1 MARSPGNP
9 DGRWLQ
15 LGARSGIGNFFLI
28 AGIGFTVVGAIIWIS
43 GGLAG
48 SIVGLT
54 FTMIGVIWTLV
65 ALGLR
70 AFYGGMAKKAK
81 AEQQLFETGTK
92 ATAVVDG
99 VETTSMVL
107 NNINQQ
113 IILRLRVQP
122 RSEPEFIH
130 ERKMFVPFHGMP
142 RTGDLIDVA
151 YDPADKSTV
160 ALATDW
166 RSNTAGGRLLLL
178 RRPAEVTA
186 MPAGMQAGAA
196 PTAGASASADERPS
210 TGPERVIEQLE
221 RLNRLKEE
229 GVLTESEFMVQKA
242 RVLSGQ
248 DI

>member
-1 MARSPGNP
+1 MDYGKIAREPG
-9 DGRWLQ
+9 RRERT
-15 LGARSGIGNFFLI
+15 LGARSVIGNFFLI
-28 AGIGFTVVGAIIWIS
+28 AGIGFTVVGAFVWIT

-70 AFYGGMAKKAK
+70 GFYGGMAKRAK

-92 ATAVVDG
+92 ATAVVEG
-99 VETTSMVL
+99 VETTGMVL

-122 RSEPEFIH
+122 RGAPEFIH
-130 ERKMFVPFHGMP
+130 ERKMFVPFNGIP

-151 YDPADKSTV
+151 YDPSDQSTV

-166 RSNTAGGRLLLL
+166 RSNTAGGRLLIL
-178 RRPAEVTA
+178 RSADE
-186 MPAGMQAGAA
+186 AA
-196 PTAGASASADERPS
+196 PTRVAYEPGVTPSGASDDRTA
-210 TGPERVIEQLE
+210 PERVIEQLE

-229 GVLTESEFMVQKA
+229 GVLTESEFAVQKA
-242 RVLSGQ
+242 KVLSGQ
-248 DI
+248 DV

>member
-1 MARSPGNP
+1 M
-9 DGRWLQ
+9 
-15 LGARSGIGNFFLI
+15 GARSGIGNFFLI
-28 AGIGFTVVGAIIWIS
+28 AGIGFTVVGAIIWITS
-43 GGLAG
+43 GLAG

-122 RSEPEFIH
+122 RGQAEFPY
-130 ERKMFVPFHGMP
+130 ERKMLVPFHGMP
-142 RTGDLIDVA
+142 RTGDRIKVA
-151 YDPADKSTV
+151 FDPSDHTKV
-160 ALATDW
+160 ALETDW
-166 RSNTAGGRLLLL
+166 RSDTAGGRLLI
-178 RRPAEVTA
+178 TN
-186 MPAGMQAGAA
+186 GAA
-196 PTAGASASADERPS
+196 PAPQAPAAPAAAPAAPGAAPAKTA
-210 TGPERVIEQLE
+210 PERVIEQLE
-221 RLNRLKEE
+221 RLQQLRDD
-229 GVLTESEFMVQKA
+229 GALTDSEFAVQKA
-242 RVLSGQ
+242 KVLSGQ
-248 DI
+248 DV

>member
-1 MARSPGNP
+1 
-9 DGRWLQ
+9 

-28 AGIGFTVVGAIIWIS
+28 AGIGLTVVGAIIWITS
-43 GGLAG
+43 GLAG

-151 YDPADKSTV
+151 YDPANKSTV

-178 RRPAEVTA
+178 RRPGEVTA
-186 MPAGMQAGAA
+186 MPARMQAGTAPAA
-196 PTAGASASADERPS
+196 ASADERPS